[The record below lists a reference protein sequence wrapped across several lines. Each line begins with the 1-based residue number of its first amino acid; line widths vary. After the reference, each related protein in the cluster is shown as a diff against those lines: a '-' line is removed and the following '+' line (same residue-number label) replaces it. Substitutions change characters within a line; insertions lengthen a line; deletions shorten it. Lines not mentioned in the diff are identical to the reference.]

1 MTKYTA
7 TELVA
12 FNLRRIRMKKQL
24 SQAGL
29 AERMGVTSQTV
40 YKLEKGELNATTE
53 MIMKLKQAGLS
64 IEELL
69 DEDAVKN
76 GGIAD
81 LEIVEPRFRK
91 GERFTNEEKDSIK
104 KDTIQRLIKLTQL
117 ENITGRKI
125 KFKNPIE
132 KLQGLKSK
140 EQVESAAKEV
150 RKKWQIF
157 DNPIQNVIS
166 LLEIKGIRVLE
177 IKSYEDFDGMAAWY
191 FDMPVIVLNYDA
203 PEVTRK
209 RFTALHELGHLILK
223 LDESL
228 DYEKIENL
236 CDVFAST
243 MLMPKE
249 LIIWEVGNKS
259 RLTNDELK
267 RLKSKYGIS
276 FQAILVSSVFAGLL
290 KWSDYKQKLEDSTES
305 KGSFSVE
312 ERADRTN
319 QLLNIAIAEEML
331 DPKRAALFSED
342 YVMD

>member
-12 FNLRRIRMKKQL
+12 FNLRRLRMKKQL

-29 AERMGVTSQTV
+29 AVRMGVTSQTV
-40 YKLEKGELNATTE
+40 YKLEKGELNPTTE
-53 MIMKLKQAGLS
+53 MILKFKQAGLS

-76 GGIAD
+76 GGVAD
-81 LEIVEPRFRK
+81 LEIVEPMFRK
-91 GERFTNEEKDSIK
+91 GERFTNDVKEAIK
-104 KDTIQRLIKLTQL
+104 KDTIQKLAKLTQL

-140 EQVESAAKEV
+140 EQVELAAKEV

-157 DNPIQNVIS
+157 HNPIQNVIA
-166 LLEIKGIRVLE
+166 LLEMKGIRVLE
-177 IKSYEDFDGMAAWY
+177 IKSYQDFDGMAAWY
-191 FDMPVIVLNYDA
+191 FDVPVIVLNYDA

-209 RFTALHELGHLILK
+209 RFTALHELGHLILQ
-223 LDESL
+223 LDDSL

-249 LIIWEVGNKS
+249 LIIWEVGSKS
-259 RLTNDELK
+259 RLTNEELK
-267 RLKSKYGIS
+267 RLKAKYGIS
-276 FQAILVSSVFAGLL
+276 FQAILVSSAFAGLI
-290 KWSDYKQKLEDSTES
+290 KWSEYKTRLEDSVES

-312 ERADRTN
+312 ERADRIN
-319 QLLNIAIAEEML
+319 QLVNIAVAEEML
-331 DPKRAALFSED
+331 DPKRASLFSDD